1 MKKLWN
7 VLTRYQ
13 VVTWYCHALIAT
25 CVGLAFWPLG
35 LNAVRIALWVTAALY
50 LFKEIWDLFCHAAD
64 LNDPDFDPEGIT
76 PRTDFFGDLV
86 GPLTAAWTAQIC
98 YWVAHG

>member
-7 VLTRYQ
+7 ALTRYQ

-25 CVGLAFWPLG
+25 CVGLVFWPFG
-35 LNAVRIALWVTAALY
+35 LSTMRIALWVCALLY
-50 LFKEIWDLFCHAAD
+50 LLKEIWDLFEHAAN
-64 LNDPDFDPEGIT
+64 LEDPDFDEEGIT
-76 PRTDFFGDLV
+76 PKTDFFGDLV

-98 YWVAHG
+98 YWVSDG